1 MRQASTEDQNA
12 SLRQGRAGKSSPAE
26 LVARRLDVVRDDYVS
41 LVPDARI
48 CIDRAREWGITR
60 RQVKRYIAVVKARYA
75 RERTEADADF
85 LRQLEGVVVA
95 NIQRARATEQRA
107 ADAGEFRAEC
117 AAQAQELRG
126 VERLCAMRGLDAARK
141 VEITKADPVA
151 KMTADERR
159 ERALRALK
167 RRSAQLVPMAATG
180 EGETH

>member
-1 MRQASTEDQNA
+1 MPCGV
-12 SLRQGRAGKSSPAE
+12 GRVRALSRADAVVAE
-26 LVARRLDVVRDDYVS
+26 RLAQMRDDYIA
-41 LVPDARI
+41 LIPDQRI
-48 CIDRAREWGITR
+48 IETRARQWTLTQ
-60 RQVKRYIAVVKARYA
+60 RQLRTYLRLVKARYA

-85 LRQLEGVVVA
+85 LRQLEGTVVA

-107 ADAGEFRAEC
+107 ADAGEFKAEC

-151 KMTADERR
+151 AMSPEERR
-159 ERALRALK
+159 TRALRHARKLTET
-167 RRSAQLVPMAATG
+167 SATATRG

>member
-1 MRQASTEDQNA
+1 MGVKES
-12 SLRQGRAGKSSPAE
+12 SLAQVAHGRPSPADVISQR
-26 LVARRLDVVRDDYVS
+26 LVAVRGDYIA
-41 LVPDARI
+41 LVADALIVRQ
-48 CIDRAREWGITR
+48 RAVEWGLHR
-60 RQVKRYIAVVKARYA
+60 RQVWRYLKLVKARYA

-107 ADAGEFRAEC
+107 ADAGEFKAEC

>member
-1 MRQASTEDQNA
+1 MGGFQNA
-12 SLRQGRAGKSSPAE
+12 STTRPPRTQPRSASHV
-26 LVARRLDVVRDDYVS
+26 VADRLAIIRDDYIA
-41 LVPDARI
+41 LIPDQRI
-48 CIDRAREWGITR
+48 IETRARQWTLTQ
-60 RQVKRYIAVVKARYA
+60 RQLRTYLRLVKAKYA

-107 ADAGEFRAEC
+107 ADAGEFKAEC

>member
-1 MRQASTEDQNA
+1 MGGFQNA
-12 SLRQGRAGKSSPAE
+12 STTRPPRTQPRSASHV
-26 LVARRLDVVRDDYVS
+26 VADRLAIIRDDYIA
-41 LVPDARI
+41 LIPDQRI
-48 CIDRAREWGITR
+48 IETRARQWTLTQ
-60 RQVKRYIAVVKARYA
+60 RQLRTYLRLVKAKYA

-107 ADAGEFRAEC
+107 ADAGEFKAEC

-151 KMTADERR
+151 AMSPDERQAR
-159 ERALRALK
+159 AKRHAARLVGAGQSLSERKA
-167 RRSAQLVPMAATG
+167 
-180 EGETH
+180 EGNA

>member
-1 MRQASTEDQNA
+1 MQHVGVPGAP
-12 SLRQGRAGKSSPAE
+12 SPDAV
-26 LVARRLDVVRDDYVS
+26 VAQRLDVIRTDYIA
-41 LVPDARI
+41 LVPDALI
-48 CIDRAREWGITR
+48 VANRAREWTLTR
-60 RQVKRYIAVVKARYA
+60 RQIKRYLDVVKRRYA

-85 LRQLEGVVVA
+85 LRQLEGTVVA

-107 ADAGEFRAEC
+107 ADAGEFKAEC

>member
-1 MRQASTEDQNA
+1 M
-12 SLRQGRAGKSSPAE
+12 
-26 LVARRLDVVRDDYVS
+26 VAKRLAVVRADYIG
-41 LVPDARI
+41 LVPDAMI
-48 CIDRAREWGITR
+48 CEERAREWTLTR
-60 RQVKRYIAVVKARYA
+60 RQVKRYLDVVRRRYA

-107 ADAGEFRAEC
+107 ADAGEFKAEC